1 MQVLANKRRP
11 NDDEKKA
18 RFFSDLFEIIS
29 TSSLLHASPPV
40 TPSYPDLVV
49 YDADS
54 NCFSTCK
61 TKKKKTYR
69 IFDTTRATKT
79 RLGQLNVGSHND
91 GSKHYFRLSGA
102 SVGAFLGLPIHLYG
116 GVKRSENTTLEL
128 RALLK
133 FILDMYGEDAA
144 GEEDAQGK
152 RKKKSKEMMP
162 RKSARLAGGGSGG
175 GKGSKGGR
183 GGRGGG
189 GNGSSA
195 EKGQQSKHTIIFL
208 GLTN

>member
-61 TKKKKTYR
+61 TTKKKKTYR

-91 GSKHYFRLSGA
+91 GSKHYFRLPGA
-102 SVGAFLGLPIHLYG
+102 S
-116 GVKRSENTTLEL
+116 RSENTTLEL

-175 GKGSKGGR
+175 GKSSKGGR
-183 GGRGGG
+183 GVDWL
-189 GNGSSA
+189 SMPQQEPMALEQS
-195 EKGQQSKHTIIFL
+195 EKETLFDASTTSNDHIL
-208 GLTN
+208 M